1 MERNLRGVHFNG
13 TLGEIAFNE
22 EREVVTEVD
31 IFHVRDG
38 EEIYAGNYSPIT
50 GNITVHLPPE
60 RIPSDEFDRVI
71 RLPLA
76 FPVVVFVITGAL
88 LVFTTIV
95 LVLFVYY
102 WNKPLIKATSPSL
115 SLVILAGCCV
125 MYMAE
130 CGYNRTFT

>member
-1 MERNLRGVHFNG
+1 M
-13 TLGEIAFNE
+13 
-22 EREVVTEVD
+22 TEVD

-50 GNITVHLPPE
+50 GNITVQLPPE

-71 RLPLA
+71 RLHLA
-76 FPVVVFVITGAL
+76 LPVVLYVITAAL
-88 LVFTTIV
+88 IVFTTVV

-115 SLVILAGCCV
+115 SLLMLAGCCV
-125 MYMAE
+125 MYMAALNVTTTE
-130 CGYNRTFT
+130 LLPNELFMTYVSI